1 MKYAYLISGL
11 LLLAACEFEIQ
22 PELAEPEELMV
33 VDAFLNDRADRQ
45 VINITRSQPYFD
57 DSEPEMISGLNITLY
72 DLTVDLE
79 YPFTEGDRCYY
90 LDTNDPV
97 GVVGHN
103 YRLVVE
109 SPSETFEAHAT
120 MNRVPSIDSIGYEF
134 NEANFLV
141 DQDHFTAQF
150 YAVDP
155 KGVGDCY
162 WIKGWKN
169 GVYFNKPEELNMAY
183 DASVSPGQP
192 IDGQLFVFPV
202 RAGFI
207 NPYGDDSDPEST
219 EMVPPYEVG
228 DSLYV
233 EIHSIDRAA
242 FDFLYALYFQINRA
256 GGFGEIFSSPLSNVS
271 TNIKSTNPGSTTN
284 VAGFFNMSAI
294 SSAGRR
300 LTTEVADQGQIKY
313 HNQ

>member
-1 MKYAYLISGL
+1 MKYAYYILGL

-33 VDAFLNDRADRQ
+33 IDAFLNDRPERQ
-45 VINITRSQPYFD
+45 IIHITRSQPYFEN
-57 DSEPEMISGLNITLY
+57 SEPEKIASLNVTLH
-72 DLTVDLE
+72 DLTADIE
-79 YPFTEGDRCYY
+79 YSFIEGDDAYY
-90 LDTNDPV
+90 LETDNAV
-97 GVVGHN
+97 GKVGHE

-109 SPSETFEAHAT
+109 TPLETFEAFAT
-120 MNRVPSIDSIGYEF
+120 MNRVPAIDSIGYEF

-141 DQDHFTAQF
+141 DQNHFTAQF

-169 GVYFNKPEELNMAY
+169 GVYFNKPEELNMAF

-192 IDGQLFVFPV
+192 IDGQLFVFPI

-207 NPYGDDSDPEST
+207 NPYADDSDPEST
-219 EMVPPYEVG
+219 EMVPPYEIG

-242 FDFLYALYFQINRA
+242 FDFLYALYFQINRP
-256 GGFGEIFSSPLSNVS
+256 GGFGEIFSSPLSNLS
-271 TNIKSTNPGSTTN
+271 TNIKSTDPSSATN

-294 SSAGRR
+294 SSSGRR
-300 LTTEVADQGQIKY
+300 LTHEVATQAETKY
-313 HNQ
+313 YNQ